1 MTESLLKERVHWV
14 IAGKKKKTRSWGMK
28 LKPPSA
34 VPGGNA
40 KSPQPSI
47 GDPMPLYTSS
57 GGEKD
62 VSCFERMYIG
72 CQ

>member
-1 MTESLLKERVHWV
+1 
-14 IAGKKKKTRSWGMK
+14 MK

-40 KSPQPSI
+40 KSPQPVI
-47 GDPMPLYTSS
+47 GDPTPLYTSS
-57 GGEKD
+57 SGEKD

-72 CQ
+72 YR